1 MYFYCLLYK
10 VVKQIIYLV
19 VSFFLFSCGN
29 KKTDTIKKTQGKSKL
44 SIAKQHATY
53 EKINPIFEK
62 EVENWQEL
70 NTVHSFIQKFDKVS
84 PNEALSNALELRD
97 LVTILKDSVT
107 PNIFDIPSFQ
117 ARVNILHNETLRLA
131 DLTRIPAITFE
142 DVNLQVNKTI
152 VAFSSVN
159 SKINTILSKKQF
171 EDAVDIKID
180 YIGIDPTKM
189 DSISKKSISFKRKDE
204 LVKKKQSNSF
214 KFPGDKSLKKNNK
227 LKKVSNIKKSFKH

>member
-1 MYFYCLLYK
+1 
-10 VVKQIIYLV
+10 VKQIIYLV

-171 EDAVDIKID
+171 EDTVDIKID

>member
-1 MYFYCLLYK
+1 M
-10 VVKQIIYLV
+10 KQIIYLV

>member
-1 MYFYCLLYK
+1 MIS
-10 VVKQIIYLV
+10 V
-19 VSFFLFSCGN
+19 FLFSCVN
-29 KKTDTIKKTQGKSKL
+29 KKTGTLKKTQGKPKL
-44 SIAKQHATY
+44 SIAIQHGIY
-53 EKINPIFEK
+53 EKINAIFEK
-62 EVENWQEL
+62 EVANWQEL

-107 PNIFDIPSFQ
+107 PSIFDIPSFQ

-131 DLTRIPAITFE
+131 DLTLIPAITFK
-142 DVNLQVNKTI
+142 DVNLQVDKI
-152 VAFSSVN
+152 LAAFSSVN

-189 DSISKKSISFKRKDE
+189 DSASKKTISFKRKDE
-204 LVKKKQSNSF
+204 LVKKKQLNSF
-214 KFPGDKSLKKNNK
+214 KSPLNKNLKKNNK
-227 LKKVSNIKKSFKH
+227 LKKVSDIKKKSPKKPFTKSKI